1 MKLTLKEIVWEITG
15 KCKNGCTYC
24 GSKEVWKQEIDET
37 KIKRITDRIAEYPP
51 EEIDVSG
58 GDPLL
63 VSYDVHKY
71 IIEKLANTKCK
82 ILANPKSFKD
92 SLKEQ
97 NLYILGLYSH
107 VGFSINTQEELNLF
121 KDLLPSLKEIKYTI
135 ITNFNLTNFFI
146 FTEFAE
152 FVKEQNVIWQIQF
165 TMYPPKDHNK
175 EYQLA
180 LYNYPAA
187 VEKLNEDIAKYP
199 DLMMVFA
206 DNANCGECGAG
217 LHTLGILSNGDVIPC
232 LSMRSWVDLSNKTPE
247 GNLFSTSLK
256 DIWFNGFKANRFET
270 FVCCKDMCN
279 KQLLNF
285 TKSEKS
291 EKSEKS
297 DGSKDGYTYTV
308 TEDGGLKVTLPKRYN
323 VNTPQVTLYAVRTEP
338 FDLFEQLKMNPFP
351 YNNSG
356 VLAYGVA
363 TPTTYAATNEGILG
377 AVSKGLMGMAGSAG
391 STASTGITGATN
403 TPISFSMDAA
413 QERKPLIDSHIE
425 QLVALGAKG
434 ETLSDTIT
442 RLYKQVTEKNM
453 GE

>member
-1 MKLTLKEIVWEITG
+1 MKLALKEIIWEITG

-63 VSYDVHKY
+63 VSYDTHQYV
-71 IIEKLANTKCK
+71 IAKLPNTKCK
-82 ILANPKSFKD
+82 ILVNPKSFKD
-92 SLKEQ
+92 PVKEQ
-97 NLYILGLYSH
+97 NIDIIGLYSH
-107 VGFSINTQEELNLF
+107 VGFSINTQEELNIF

-152 FVKEQNVIWQIQF
+152 LVKQQNVIWQIQF

-175 EYQLA
+175 EHQLA

-199 DLMMVFA
+199 NLNMVFA
-206 DNANCGECGAG
+206 DNANCGECSAG
-217 LHTLGILSNGDVIPC
+217 ISTLGILSNGDVVPC
-232 LSMRSWVDLSNKTPE
+232 LSMRSWTDLSNKTPE

-256 DIWFNGFKANRFET
+256 DIWFNGFKSNRFEDFT
-270 FVCCKDMCN
+270 CCKDICN
-279 KQLLNF
+279 KQVLNYNKMK
-285 TKSEKS
+285 TTSN
-291 EKSEKS
+291 
-297 DGSKDGYTYTV
+297 DGYTYTV
-308 TEDGGLKVTLPKRYN
+308 KDGNLHVTVPKQPYKDS
-323 VNTPQVTLYAVRTEP
+323 TPQVTLYAVRTEP
-338 FDLFEQLKMNPFP
+338 LEPFTP
-351 YNNSG
+351 SPHLGG

-363 TPTTYAATNEGILG
+363 SPSNYDAIKNGILT
-377 AVSKGLMGMAGSAG
+377 GLMGMVG
-391 STASTGITGATN
+391 STGSTTSTGITGAAN
-403 TPISFSMDAA
+403 TPISFNMSVDNK

-425 QLVALGAKG
+425 QLVALGTKG
-434 ETLSDTIT
+434 ETLSDTVT
-442 RLYKQVTEKNM
+442 RLYKQAIEKNT

>member
-51 EEIDVSG
+51 EEIDISG

-97 NLYILGLYSH
+97 NLDILGLYSH

-199 DLMMVFA
+199 NLMMVFA

-279 KQLLNF
+279 KQLLNL
-285 TKSEKS
+285 TKS

-297 DGSKDGYTYTV
+297 DGSKDSYTYTV
-308 TEDGGLKVTLPKRYN
+308 NDTGGLEITLPKRYN

-338 FDLFEQLKMNPFP
+338 LNLFEQLKQP
-351 YNNSG
+351 YPPPYSSG

-363 TPTTYAATNEGILG
+363 TTTNYNTTNEGVFG

-391 STASTGITGATN
+391 STVSTGITGAVGAAY
-403 TPISFSMDAA
+403 TPPNFS
-413 QERKPLIDSHIE
+413 EINPSINSRIE
-425 QLVALGAKG
+425 QLAALSTTG
-434 ETLSDTIT
+434 ETLSDTVA
-442 RLYKQVTEKNM
+442 RLCKQVLEKNI